1 MMARG
6 WESKSVEA
14 QQQELTRVN
23 GRAKLTALEI
33 ETLRRREGLE
43 LSKKRVARE
52 LSETRSESRKSSLE
66 NALRHLDDELR
77 KL

>member
-1 MMARG
+1 MARG

-23 GRAKLTALEI
+23 GRAKLSALEI

-43 LSKKRVARE
+43 LSKKRVTRE